1 MKPVLYIIVY
11 TDQLQIKSFAA
22 CIIWV
27 DITDKKGT
35 KSQNMN
41 DNFQDWMLYEKK
53 RTHTL
58 VNDTIL

>member
-1 MKPVLYIIVY
+1 MKPVLSIVVY

-27 DITDKKGT
+27 DVTDKKGT

-53 RTHTL
+53 EH
-58 VNDTIL
+58 IPW